1 MQQLALRAKM
11 GVTILAIKGEEG
23 INVSPGADDRVTEG
37 EILVLV
43 GKNEQLQKIEER
55 L

>member
-1 MQQLALRAKM
+1 M
-11 GVTILAIKGEEG
+11 ILAIKGEEG

-37 EILVLV
+37 DILVMV